1 MLRKLAFSSIKSRL
15 KDYVVLFSGLVVAA
29 ATFYMFMALATNQ
42 DFLGKNSMLSANNTM
57 FIFIFGAILLAI
69 ITFFYLIYAN
79 SFLLTMR
86 QREYGMFMMLG
97 AKTGKI
103 GQLIFMETFLL
114 GMGATLIGE
123 VIGIGLTQV
132 VARLLVQQMG
142 LTLRHFNSFY
152 WPAFLITLAFF
163 LVLFIFA
170 AIWNSHKL
178 MKTPVLKLLHSAEQ
192 PVRAQVKP
200 IWLAVQALLGVALLA
215 AGYWSMI
222 NIAMLQ
228 LLAIPFA
235 LVTIVLGSF
244 FTFNATFIWLLRLM
258 KKHRSFSLRGIRNF
272 TLSQLNFRI
281 HDYTRM
287 LAMISILFALALGA
301 ITVGLGFHN
310 DLSMLVNSVDA
321 YDVKLYNHSAG
332 IDAEVAKLDIKEQA
346 TYSYKVKGNEIY
358 YRQDQLQAHPLY
370 YFHYQQSG
378 GISMRMPQQCRFAA
392 KDYQISRDEPNGAVQ
407 NAYNQLA
414 IKSIYGGNTL
424 TGHLVTAAEFAR
436 LPGKTSQLTLIR
448 VRDFAAAR
456 QKIAKIEQAQ
466 LAAAPE
472 FSEVLESSKYA
483 NAQVGTAMYSGMIFM
498 GLFLGLSF
506 LAMLASCLMFKIL
519 SGAYSD
525 VKRYDML
532 NKMGARTSVLKASV
546 AKEIGVLYALPGL
559 LGIIH
564 VLFGLQ
570 LFKLLL
576 LNPYRGIWLPFL
588 IFLLLYGLY
597 YWLTVTLYR
606 GIVIPKV
613 EIDK

>member
-57 FIFIFGAILLAI
+57 FIFVFGAILLAI

-114 GMGATLIGE
+114 GLGATLIGTA
-123 VIGIGLTQV
+123 IGVGLTQV

-142 LTLRHFNSFY
+142 LTLQHFNSFY

-178 MKTPVLKLLHSAEQ
+178 MRTPVLKLLHSAEQ
-192 PVRAQVKP
+192 PARAQAKP

-215 AGYWSMI
+215 AGYWAMA
-222 NIAMLQ
+222 NIKLLQ
-228 LLAIPFA
+228 LLSIPFA

-244 FTFNATFIWLLRLM
+244 FTFNATFIWLLQFM
-258 KKHRSFSLRGIRNF
+258 KKRRSFSLRGIRNF

-287 LAMISILFALALGA
+287 LAMVSILFALALGA
-301 ITVGLGFHN
+301 ITVGLGFRN
-310 DLSMLVNSVDA
+310 DLNALIDSFDA
-321 YDVKLYNHSAG
+321 YDLKVYTRSHN
-332 IDAEVAKLDIKEQA
+332 IDDQIAKLAVKEQA
-346 TYSYKVKGNEIY
+346 TYSYKTQGKNIY
-358 YRQDQLQAHPLY
+358 YRQDQLQDAPLY
-370 YFHYQQSG
+370 YFKYKQSG
-378 GISMRMPQQCRFAA
+378 GLDLQMPQRTRFAA
-392 KDYQISRDEPNGAVQ
+392 KDYQINDQEPTNAVLD
-407 NAYNQLA
+407 AYHQLA
-414 IKSIYGGNTL
+414 IKLDYGDASL
-424 TGHLVTAAEFAR
+424 TGHLVTAADFDK
-436 LPGKTSQLTLIR
+436 LPGKTHELTLIR
-448 VRDFAAAR
+448 VQDFAAAR
-456 QKIAKIEQAQ
+456 GQIAKIEQAQ
-466 LAAAPE
+466 LAAAPQ
-472 FSEVLESSKYA
+472 FSSILANSKYT
-483 NAQVGTAMYSGMIFM
+483 NAQMGTAMYSGMIFM
-498 GLFLGLSF
+498 GFFLGISF

-525 VKRYDML
+525 VRRYDML

-546 AKEIGVLYALPGL
+546 AKEIGVLYVLPGI
-559 LGIIH
+559 LGVIH

-576 LNPYRGIWLPFL
+576 LDPYHGIWLPFL
-588 IFLLLYGLY
+588 IFIILYGAY